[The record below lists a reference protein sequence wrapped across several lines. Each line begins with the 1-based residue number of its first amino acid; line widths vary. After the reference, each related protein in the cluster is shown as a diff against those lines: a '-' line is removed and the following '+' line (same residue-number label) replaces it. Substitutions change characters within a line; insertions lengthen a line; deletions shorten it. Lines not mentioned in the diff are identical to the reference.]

1 MVVTEMGNFTA
12 SNLLQLNS
20 EFRNKTAIKRRMNMQ
35 GITLKVNCVILEKL
49 EEPLEVLLF
58 ARYKPTREYLTRATY
73 SLLDIIKDMFNLT

>member
-1 MVVTEMGNFTA
+1 MVVTDMGNFTY
-12 SNLLQLNS
+12 SNGLQLNS
-20 EFRNKTAIKRRMNMQ
+20 EFRYKTAIKHRMNMQ

-58 ARYKPTREYLTRATY
+58 SRDKPSREYLTRVTY